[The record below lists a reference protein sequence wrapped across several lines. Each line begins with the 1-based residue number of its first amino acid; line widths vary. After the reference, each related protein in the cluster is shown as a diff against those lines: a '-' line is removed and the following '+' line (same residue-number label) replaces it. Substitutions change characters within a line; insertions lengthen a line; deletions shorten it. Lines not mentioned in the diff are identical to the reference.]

1 MVLVWKLLL
10 KISIKLFRDLV
21 PLKNLKKALLKWGL
35 KGKLKKDLN
44 ICRK

>member
-10 KISIKLFRDLV
+10 KISIKLFRDLAL
-21 PLKNLKKALLKWGL
+21 LKNLKKVLLKWGL
-35 KGKLKKDLN
+35 KDKLKKGLN